1 MTTPRVFPLRAC
13 TLLLAFFVFSAFL
26 GAQEMAKPNPADQ
39 STFDVI
45 GISVRTNN
53 AAEAGPNGEIPKAW
67 QRLFMEGTLNRIP
80 ARSDEAIIAVYTRYA
95 SDANG
100 DYTYI
105 LGAKVAP
112 GTKAPEGMVAV
123 TVPAG
128 KYLEFVS
135 AKGPG
140 QEVLPVIWQQIYRYF
155 QGPGTPA
162 RAFKTDFERYE
173 GPFEPN
179 AVQAH
184 IFVGV
189 KPQ

>member
-1 MTTPRVFPLRAC
+1 MTKPTPA
-13 TLLLAFFVFSAFL
+13 
-26 GAQEMAKPNPADQ
+26 EQ

-53 AAEAGPNGEIPKAW
+53 AAEAGPNGEIPKLW
-67 QRLFMEGTLNRIP
+67 QRLFTEDVLNRISG
-80 ARSDEAIIAVYTRYA
+80 RIDEAIVAVYTNYA

-112 GTKAPEGMVAV
+112 GTKAPDGMVAV
-123 TVPAG
+123 TIPAG

-135 AKGPG
+135 GKGPG
-140 QEVLPVIWQQIYRYF
+140 QEVVPVIWKQIYGYF
-155 QGPGTPA
+155 QGPGAPV
-162 RAFKTDFERYE
+162 RAFKTDFERYD
-173 GPFEPN
+173 GPSDPN

-184 IFVGV
+184 IFIGV
-189 KPQ
+189 K